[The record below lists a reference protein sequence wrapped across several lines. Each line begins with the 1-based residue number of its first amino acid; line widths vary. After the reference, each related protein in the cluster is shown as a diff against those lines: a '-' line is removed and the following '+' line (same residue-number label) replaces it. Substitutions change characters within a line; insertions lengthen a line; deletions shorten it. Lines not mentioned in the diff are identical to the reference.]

1 MFPLPPEA
9 TFLVLL
15 YRKAPEVCTNK
26 LFQEEHIMISTLSTR
41 RSFAAR
47 LASLFAGAGVAGA
60 VSASNANAQ
69 GSSSVQKLD
78 YDGKPATGGGF
89 ITPLIVHNGVIYIAG
104 QGAHSHDP
112 KGEFPMDID
121 IHTKK
126 VMENV
131 KTLVEAGG
139 GTMDSI
145 LQLTVY
151 LANIDYYDGMNKV
164 FKTYF
169 PNGGPARTT
178 VAVATLPGNSLVEI
192 NCTAAVVNPAKK
204 GA

>member
-1 MFPLPPEA
+1 MFS
-9 TFLVLL
+9 
-15 YRKAPEVCTNK
+15 N
-26 LFQEEHIMISTLSTR
+26 LSSR

-47 LASLFAGAGVAGA
+47 LASLFTGVGA
-60 VSASNANAQ
+60 VSLLSNASPAAAQ
-69 GSSSVQKLD
+69 APSGVQKLD
-78 YDGKPATGGGF
+78 YDGKTAGNGF
-89 ITPLIVHNGVIYIAG
+89 ITPLIIHNGTIYIAG

-112 KGEFPMDID
+112 SDFPLDIE

-131 KTLVEAGG
+131 KTLVERGG

-151 LANIDYYDGMNKV
+151 LADIDFYEGMNNV

-178 VAVATLPGNSLVEI
+178 VAVAALPGKSLVEI
-192 NCTAAVVNPAKK
+192 NCTAAVVKK
-204 GA
+204 